1 MFLNGEKGLQ
11 KGATKGLGEFADYLD
26 KSDAKLKEAGTSL
39 EKLGEYASTSVFKG
53 LEKAGDKIDDLISM
67 PKFQNASIGG
77 KISIAWDEL
86 IANPFS
92 NWWDSKGNQQ
102 S

>member
-1 MFLNGEKGLQ
+1 MQVHLYSR
-11 KGATKGLGEFADYLD
+11 D
-26 KSDAKLKEAGTSL
+26 LKRL
-39 EKLGEYASTSVFKG
+39 EI
-53 LEKAGDKIDDLISM
+53 KIDDLISM

-92 NWWDSKGNQQ
+92 KWWDSKGRPAIVKKITGIGKDIAKAGGNWFKE
-102 S
+102 SLKRPVTRRR